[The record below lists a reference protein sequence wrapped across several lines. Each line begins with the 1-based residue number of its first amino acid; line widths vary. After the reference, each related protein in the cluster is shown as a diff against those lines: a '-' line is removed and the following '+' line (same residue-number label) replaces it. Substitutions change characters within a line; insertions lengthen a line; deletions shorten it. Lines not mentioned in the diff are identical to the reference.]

1 MANPLVLIEPT
12 EIPGV
17 TFITMNRPEKRNA
30 MSFALIEALRQATEK
45 ISSERAGRAM
55 IFRGNG
61 TSFCA
66 GLDLNEVGQEGS
78 AERLA
83 EALSKFYAAV
93 CASPLVAISAAHGG
107 AMGGGA
113 GLIAASDISIGA
125 PDLKIGFPEVK
136 RGLVAALLTA
146 LVRRTLGDRHVRELV
161 LLGQIVEADRALQ
174 LGLVNR
180 VVPSDQLITEALSI
194 ARIVCSGAPGAI
206 ARSKRQLN
214 NLGPR
219 SIEEELKLALD
230 FHLNAKIA
238 SEAQEGVRAY
248 LEKREPKWGLRPE
261 NP

>member
-1 MANPLVLIEPT
+1 MSNQLVLIEPT
-12 EIPGV
+12 DIPGV
-17 TFITMNRPEKRNA
+17 VFITMNRPEKRNA
-30 MSFALIEALRQATEK
+30 MSFALIEALREATEK
-45 ISSERAGRAM
+45 VSKERTNRAM

-61 TSFCA
+61 PSFCA
-66 GLDLNEVGQEGS
+66 GLDLNEVAGEGS
-78 AERLA
+78 AEKLA
-83 EALSKFYAAV
+83 AALSKFYAAV
-93 CASPLVAISAAHGG
+93 CTSPLVAIAAAHGG

-113 GLIAASDISIGA
+113 GLIAACDISIGA

-146 LVRRTLGDRHVRELV
+146 LVRRTLGDRYVRELV
-161 LLGQIVEADRALQ
+161 LLGQIVESDRAHQ

-180 VVPSDQLITEALSI
+180 VVPGDQLMIEALSI
-194 ARIVCSGAPGAI
+194 AKIVCAGAPGAI

-238 SEAQEGVRAY
+238 SEAQEGVAAY
-248 LEKREPKWGLRPE
+248 LEKREPKWGMRPE
-261 NP
+261 